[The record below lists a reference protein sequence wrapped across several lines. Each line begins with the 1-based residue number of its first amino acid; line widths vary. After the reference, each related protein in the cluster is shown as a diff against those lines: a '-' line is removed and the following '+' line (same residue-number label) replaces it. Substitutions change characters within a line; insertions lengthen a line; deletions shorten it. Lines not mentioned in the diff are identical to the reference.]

1 VQLTIDILLIMVNSI
16 FGHMFMIELSLL
28 IVVCV
33 SINNPNKKSII
44 VSFINKVVLTIYV
57 ATLSFYCFII
67 FKYIY

>member
-1 VQLTIDILLIMVNSI
+1 MQLTIDILLIMVNSI